1 MGLFQLFF
9 EFIKPWIWIP
19 LGIAYIGIIF
29 VVILEN
35 RNVNKA
41 LSYIVILIFVPVL
54 GLIVFYFFGRDYR
67 KRIRFKFKNEHDI
80 KTIKEF
86 REELI
91 ENQENALKHLK
102 TEFGSLSKPARML
115 ISEHSSFLLSGNE
128 TKLLINGEEKF
139 PEVISALK
147 SATHH
152 IHLEY
157 YIFSDDEVGK
167 EILNILIEKSKIG
180 IEIRILVDGAGSSD
194 LGTIPKKLEEY
205 GIKLYRFMPV
215 RFKNLAS
222 TNYRNH
228 RKMII
233 IDGKIG
239 FIGGLN
245 IDERYLNNGKH
256 KLYWRDTHLKI
267 EGPAVNILQLVFS
280 TDWRYV
286 SKKLLP
292 LAEPYF
298 NKQLNHSEKSPIT
311 IIASGPISMRPYG
324 MDSMVSLIHNAKK
337 SIKITNPYFIP
348 SDELKSALITAA
360 LSGIDVKIIL
370 PGISDSTIVQRASY
384 SYFKPLLYYGVNI
397 YQYQK
402 GFIHAKTMTVDDKT
416 SMVGSFNTDI
426 RSFYINHEASALVY
440 DKELTRQLNKQFDED
455 LGYST
460 KLDYYSWKNRS
471 INNRLLDSLCRLIT
485 PLL

>member
-19 LGIAYIGIIF
+19 LGIAYVGIIF
-29 VVILEN
+29 VVLLEN

-41 LSYIVILIFVPVL
+41 LSYIVILIFVPIL

-80 KTIKEF
+80 NAIKEF
-86 REELI
+86 REELVH
-91 ENQENALKHLK
+91 NQDNALKSLK
-102 TEFGSLSKPARML
+102 IEFGNLSKPARML
-115 ISEHSSFLLSGNE
+115 IKEQSSFLLSGNE
-128 TKLLINGEEKF
+128 TKLLINGEQKF
-139 PEVISALK
+139 PEVIKALK
-147 SATHH
+147 SAKHH

-157 YIFSDDEVGK
+157 YIFSDDDVGK
-167 EILNILIEKSKIG
+167 KILNILIEKSQNG
-180 IEIRILVDGAGSSD
+180 VEIRILVDGAGSSD
-194 LGTIPKKLEEY
+194 LGTIPNKLKKN
-205 GIKLYRFMPV
+205 GIKLYKFMPV

-233 IDGKIG
+233 VDGKIG

-256 KLYWRDTHLKI
+256 NLYWRDTHLKI

-298 NKQLNHSEKSPIT
+298 SKQLNYTEKSPIT
-311 IIASGPISMRPYG
+311 VIASGPISLRPYG

-337 SIKITNPYFIP
+337 NIKITNPYFIP
-348 SDELKSALITAA
+348 SDEFKGALITAA

-370 PGISDSTIVQRASY
+370 PGISDSTIVQRASN
-384 SYFKPLLYYGVNI
+384 SYLKPFLYNGVNI

-402 GFIHAKTMTVDDKT
+402 GFIHAKTMTVDDKI
-416 SMVGSFNTDI
+416 SLVGSFNTDI
-426 RSFYINHEASALVY
+426 RSFYINYEASALVY
-440 DKELTRQLNKQFDED
+440 DKKLTRQLNNQFELD
-455 LGYST
+455 LADT
-460 KLDYYSWKNRS
+460 AKLDYTSWKNRS
-471 INNRLLDSLCRLIT
+471 INNRLLDSICRLIT

>member
-1 MGLFQLFF
+1 MGLFQLFY

-19 LGIAYIGIIF
+19 LGIAYMGIIF
-29 VVILEN
+29 VILLEN

-41 LSYIVILIFVPVL
+41 LSYIVILIFVPVI

-67 KRIRFKFKNEHDI
+67 KRIRFKFKNEHDLN
-80 KTIKEF
+80 TIKKF
-86 REELI
+86 REELVH
-91 ENQENALKHLK
+91 NQENALKHLK

-115 ISEHSSFLLSGNE
+115 INEQSSFLLSGNE
-128 TKLLINGEEKF
+128 TKLLINGEEKY
-139 PEVISALK
+139 PEVIKALK
-147 SATHH
+147 AAKHH

-157 YIFSDDEVGK
+157 YIFSDDDVGK
-167 EILNILIEKSKIG
+167 EILNILIEKSKEG
-180 IEIRILVDGAGSSD
+180 VELRILVDGAGSSD
-194 LGTIPKKLEEY
+194 LGTIPKTLKEN

-233 IDGKIG
+233 IDGNIG

-298 NKQLNHSEKSPIT
+298 SKQINHSGKSPIT
-311 IIASGPISMRPYG
+311 VIASGPISLRPYG
-324 MDSMVSLIHNAKK
+324 MDSMVSLIHNARKN
-337 SIKITNPYFIP
+337 IKIVNPYFIP

-370 PGISDSTIVQRASY
+370 PGMSDSTIVQRASY
-384 SYFKPLLYYGVNI
+384 SYFKPFLYNGVKI
-397 YQYQK
+397 YQYTK
-402 GFIHAKTMTVDDKT
+402 GFIHAKTMTVDDKV
-416 SMVGSFNTDI
+416 SLIGSFNTDI
-426 RSFYINHEASALVY
+426 RSFYINYEASALVY
-440 DKELTRQLNKQFDED
+440 DRELAHQLNEQFEED
-455 LGYST
+455 LGNT
-460 KLDYYSWKNRS
+460 VKLDYSTWKNRS

>member
-29 VVILEN
+29 VVLLEN

-54 GLIVFYFFGRDYR
+54 GLIVFYFFGRDFR
-67 KRIRFKFKNEHDI
+67 KRIRFKFRNEQDLN
-80 KTIKEF
+80 TIKEF
-86 REELI
+86 QQELI
-91 ENQENALKHLK
+91 HNQENALKHLES
-102 TEFGSLSKPARML
+102 EFGSLSKPARML
-115 ISEHSSFLLSGNE
+115 INEQSSFLLSGNE

-139 PEVISALK
+139 PEIVKDLK
-147 SATHH
+147 SARHH

-157 YIFSDDEVGK
+157 YIFSDDDVGR
-167 EILNILIEKSKIG
+167 EILEILIEKSNEG
-180 IEIRILVDGAGSSD
+180 VEIRILVDGAGSSD
-194 LGTIPKKLEEY
+194 LGSIPEKLKKN

-256 KLYWRDTHLKI
+256 KLYWRDTHLRI

-292 LAEPYF
+292 MDEPYF
-298 NKQLNHSEKSPIT
+298 SKQLNTSEKSPIT
-311 IIASGPISMRPYG
+311 IIASGPISLRPYG
-324 MDSMVSLIHNAKK
+324 MDSMVSLIHNARKN
-337 SIKITNPYFIP
+337 IKITNPYFIP
-348 SDELKSALITAA
+348 SDEFKGALNTAA

-370 PGISDSTIVQRASY
+370 PGISDSTIVQRASN
-384 SYFKPLLYYGVNI
+384 SYLKPFLYNGVNI
-397 YQYQK
+397 YQYRK
-402 GFIHAKTMTVDDKT
+402 GFIHAKTMTVDDKI
-416 SMVGSFNTDI
+416 SLVGSFNTDI
-426 RSFYINHEASALVY
+426 RSFYINYEASALVY
-440 DKELTRQLNKQFDED
+440 DKELTRELNNQFEED
-455 LGYST
+455 LSNSSR
-460 KLDYYSWKNRS
+460 LDYYTWKKRS
-471 INNRLLDSLCRLIT
+471 INNRLLDSICRLIT

>member
-29 VVILEN
+29 VILLEN

-67 KRIRFKFKNEHDI
+67 KRIRFKFRNEHDL
-80 KTIKEF
+80 KAIKEF
-86 REELI
+86 QDEMI
-91 ENQENALKHLK
+91 NNQENALKHLEI
-102 TEFGSLSKPARML
+102 EFGSLSKPARML
-115 ISEHSSFLLSGNE
+115 INEQSSFLLSGNE

-139 PEVISALK
+139 PEIVEALK
-147 SATHH
+147 SARHH

-157 YIFSDDEVGK
+157 YIFSDDDVGR
-167 EILNILIEKSKIG
+167 EILKILIEKSNEG
-180 IEIRILVDGAGSSD
+180 VEIRILVDGAGSSD
-194 LGTIPKKLEEY
+194 LGSIPDKLKEN

-245 IDERYLNNGKH
+245 IDEKYLNNGKH

-267 EGPAVNILQLVFS
+267 EGPAVNIMQLVFS

-298 NKQLNHSEKSPIT
+298 NKQFNASGKSPIT
-311 IIASGPISMRPYG
+311 IIASGPISLRPYG
-324 MDSMVSLIHNAKK
+324 MESMVSLIHNARKN
-337 SIKITNPYFIP
+337 IKITNPYFIP
-348 SDELKSALITAA
+348 SDELKGALITAA

-370 PGISDSTIVQRASY
+370 PGVSDSRIVQRAAN
-384 SYFKPLLYYGVNI
+384 SYFKPFLYNGVKI

-402 GFIHAKTMTVDDKT
+402 GFIHAKTMTVDDKI

-426 RSFYINHEASALVY
+426 RSFYINYEASALVY
-440 DKELTRQLNKQFDED
+440 DKELTRKLNDQFEED
-455 LGYST
+455 IYNSS
-460 KLDYYSWKNRS
+460 KLDYNSWKKRS
-471 INNRLLDSLCRLIT
+471 INNRLLDSICRLIT

>member
-1 MGLFQLFF
+1 MGLFQLFY

-19 LGIAYIGIIF
+19 LGIAYMGIIF
-29 VVILEN
+29 VILLEN

-67 KRIRFKFKNEHDI
+67 KRIRFKFRNEHDLN
-80 KTIKEF
+80 TIKKF

-91 ENQENALKHLK
+91 HNQENALKHLK
-102 TEFGSLSKPARML
+102 IEFGSLSKPARML
-115 ISEHSSFLLSGNE
+115 INEQSSFLLSGNE
-128 TKLLINGEEKF
+128 TKLLINGEEKY
-139 PEVISALK
+139 PEVIKALK
-147 SATHH
+147 AAKHH

-157 YIFSDDEVGK
+157 YIFSDDDVGK
-167 EILNILIEKSKIG
+167 EVLNILIEKSKEG
-180 IEIRILVDGAGSSD
+180 VELRILVDGAGSSD
-194 LGTIPKKLEEY
+194 LGTIPKILKEN

-228 RKMII
+228 RKMLI
-233 IDGKIG
+233 IDGNIG

-298 NKQLNHSEKSPIT
+298 SKQTNHSGKSPIT
-311 IIASGPISMRPYG
+311 VIASGPISLRPYG
-324 MDSMVSLIHNAKK
+324 MDSMVSLIHNARKN
-337 SIKITNPYFIP
+337 IKITNPYFIP

-370 PGISDSTIVQRASY
+370 PGMSDSTIVQRASY
-384 SYFKPLLYYGVNI
+384 SYFKPFLYNGVKI
-397 YQYQK
+397 YQYKK
-402 GFIHAKTMTVDDKT
+402 GFIHAKTMTVDDKV
-416 SMVGSFNTDI
+416 SLIGSFNTDI
-426 RSFYINHEASALVY
+426 RSFYINYEASALVY
-440 DKELTRQLNKQFDED
+440 DRELAHQLNNQFDED
-455 LGYST
+455 LAYST
-460 KLDYYSWKNRS
+460 KLDYNSWKSRS
-471 INNRLLDSLCRLIT
+471 INQRLIDSLCRLIT

>member
-29 VVILEN
+29 VILLEN

-67 KRIRFKFKNEHDI
+67 KRIRLKFKNEHDI
-80 KTIKEF
+80 NAIKEF
-86 REELI
+86 RQELI
-91 ENQENALKHLK
+91 YNQENALKHLK
-102 TEFGSLSKPARML
+102 TEFGTLSKPARML
-115 ISEHSSFLLSGNE
+115 INEQSSFLLSGNE

-139 PEVISALK
+139 PEVVKALK
-147 SATHH
+147 SAKHH

-157 YIFSDDEVGK
+157 YIFSDDEVGR
-167 EILNILIEKSKIG
+167 EIMNILIEKSRDG

-194 LGTIPKKLEEY
+194 LGSIPKTLKEN

-233 IDGKIG
+233 VDGKIG

-245 IDERYLNNGKH
+245 IDERYLNNGRH

-267 EGPAVNILQLVFS
+267 EGPAVNIMQLVFS

-286 SKKLLP
+286 SKRLLP

-298 NKQLNHSEKSPIT
+298 SKQSNHSGKSPIT
-311 IIASGPISMRPYG
+311 IIASGPVSLRPYG
-324 MDSMVSLIHNAKK
+324 MDSMVSLIHNARK

-348 SDELKSALITAA
+348 SDELKGALITAA
-360 LSGIDVKIIL
+360 LSGVEVKIIL
-370 PGISDSTIVQRASY
+370 PGISDSTIVQRASN
-384 SYFKPLLYYGVNI
+384 SYLKPFLYNGVEI
-397 YQYQK
+397 YRYQK
-402 GFIHAKTMTVDDKT
+402 GFIHAKTMTVDDKV
-416 SMVGSFNTDI
+416 SLVGSFNTDI
-426 RSFYINHEASALVY
+426 RSFYINYEASALVY
-440 DKELTRQLNKQFDED
+440 DKELTQKLNNQFDKD
-455 LGYST
+455 MDDSIM
-460 KLDYYSWKNRS
+460 LDYISWKNRS
-471 INNRLLDSLCRLIT
+471 INNRLLDSFCRLIT

>member
-19 LGIAYIGIIF
+19 LGIAYMGIIF
-29 VVILEN
+29 VVLLEN

-54 GLIVFYFFGRDYR
+54 GLIVFYFFGRDFR
-67 KRIRFKFKNEHDI
+67 KRIRFKFRNQHDL

-86 REELI
+86 QEELI
-91 ENQENALKHLK
+91 NNQENALKHLEA
-102 TEFGSLSKPARML
+102 EFGGLSKPARML
-115 ISEHSSFLLSGNE
+115 INEQSSFLLSGNE

-139 PEVISALK
+139 PEIIKALK
-147 SATHH
+147 SARHH

-157 YIFSDDEVGK
+157 YIFSDDDVGR
-167 EILNILIEKSKIG
+167 EILDILIQKAKEG

-194 LGTIPKKLEEY
+194 LGKIPEKLKEN
-205 GIKLYRFMPV
+205 GVRLYRFMPV

-228 RKMII
+228 RKIII

-245 IDERYLNNGKH
+245 IDEKYLNNGKH
-256 KLYWRDTHLKI
+256 KLYWRDTHLRI
-267 EGPAVNILQLVFS
+267 EGPAVNIMQLVFS

-298 NKQLNHSEKSPIT
+298 SKQFNTSGKSPIT
-311 IIASGPISMRPYG
+311 IIASGPISLRPYG
-324 MDSMVSLIHNAKK
+324 MESMVSLIHNARKN
-337 SIKITNPYFIP
+337 IKITNPYFIP
-348 SDELKSALITAA
+348 SDELKGALITAA
-360 LSGIDVKIIL
+360 LSGVDVKIIL
-370 PGISDSTIVQRASY
+370 PGISDSRIVQRASN
-384 SYFKPLLYYGVNI
+384 SYFKPFLYNGVKI

-402 GFIHAKTMTVDDKT
+402 GFIHAKTMTVDDKI
-416 SMVGSFNTDI
+416 SLVGSFNTDI
-426 RSFYINHEASALVY
+426 RSFYINYEASALVY
-440 DKELTRQLNKQFDED
+440 DKELTRELNDQFEKD
-455 LGYST
+455 LINST
-460 KLDYYSWKNRS
+460 RLDYDSWKKRS
-471 INNRLLDSLCRLIT
+471 INNRLLDSICRLIT

>member
-1 MGLFQLFF
+1 M
-9 EFIKPWIWIP
+9 
-19 LGIAYIGIIF
+19 
-29 VVILEN
+29 
-35 RNVNKA
+35 
-41 LSYIVILIFVPVL
+41 YIVILIFVPIL

-67 KRIRFKFKNEHDI
+67 KRIRFKFKNAHDLN
-80 KTIKEF
+80 TIKEF
-86 REELI
+86 QQELI
-91 ENQENALKHLK
+91 HNQDNSLKHLED
-102 TEFGSLSKPARML
+102 EFGSLSKPARML
-115 ISEHSSFLLSGNE
+115 INEQSSFLLSGNE

-139 PEVISALK
+139 PEIVKALK
-147 SATHH
+147 CARHH

-157 YIFSDDEVGK
+157 YIFSDDDVGR
-167 EILNILIEKSKIG
+167 EILEILIEKAREDV
-180 IEIRILVDGAGSSD
+180 EIRILVDGAGSSD
-194 LGTIPKKLEEY
+194 LGRIPQKLKEN

-228 RKMII
+228 RKLII
-233 IDGKIG
+233 IDGRIG

-298 NKQLNHSEKSPIT
+298 TKHFNTSEKNPIT
-311 IIASGPISMRPYG
+311 IIASGPISLRPHG
-324 MDSMVSLIHNAKK
+324 MDSMVSLIHNARK

-348 SDELKSALITAA
+348 SDELKGALITAA
-360 LSGIDVKIIL
+360 LSGVTVKMIL
-370 PGISDSTIVQRASY
+370 PGISDSTIVQRASN
-384 SYFKPLLYYGVNI
+384 SYLKPFLYNGVEI
-397 YQYQK
+397 YLYQK
-402 GFIHAKTMTVDDKT
+402 GFIHAKTMTIDDKV
-416 SMVGSFNTDI
+416 SLVGSFNTDI
-426 RSFYINHEASALVY
+426 RSFYINYEASALVY
-440 DKELTRQLNKQFDED
+440 DKELAQELNNQFDID
-455 LGYST
+455 IDNSI
-460 KLDYYSWKNRS
+460 KLDYISWKNRS
-471 INNRLLDSLCRLIT
+471 INNRLLDSFCRLIT